1 MYLTSSNLVSISTR
15 DQSGEDRRLVWQIG
29 VLPVTYNHVYL
40 FEVIWELCVERH
52 DEVPSPPLLAF
63 WDVFWRKLFD
73 SRIPMTLRAQ
83 DKPMV
88 TPTLQTP
95 LFLVEVSIRGEA
107 SLFPGINYINMC
119 SYKSCVYSV
128 SVYEPDLGR
137 WLFGNSKS
145 TMMDVAEGNS
155 SAVRI

>member
-1 MYLTSSNLVSISTR
+1 MRSRKICPGPRCGFRRATINDILVEA
-15 DQSGEDRRLVWQIG
+15 DQ
-29 VLPVTYNHVYL
+29 TY
-40 FEVIWELCVERH
+40 I
-52 DEVPSPPLLAF
+52 DGPIPPILAF
-63 WDVFWRKLFD
+63 RDVFWRKLFD

-95 LFLVEVSIRGEA
+95 LFLVEVSIRGAA